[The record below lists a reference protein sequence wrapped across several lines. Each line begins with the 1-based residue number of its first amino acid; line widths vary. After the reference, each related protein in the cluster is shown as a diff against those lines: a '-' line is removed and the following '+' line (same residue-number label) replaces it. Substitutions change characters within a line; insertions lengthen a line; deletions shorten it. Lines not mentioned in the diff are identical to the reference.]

1 MGVEEILKLIESVQ
15 QTDIQELEVSNGEW
29 KVKIMRL
36 MPSAGTAHTNGAP
49 AVTEMPA
56 GSVPSVIPAASSEPP
71 EDPLSARSYIEITS
85 PMVGTFYRS
94 PEPDADSFVNDND
107 IVTPG
112 QTMCIIE
119 AMKLMNPIQSE
130 IKGRVVEI
138 MVDNAQPV
146 EYGQKL
152 ILIKKD

>member
-1 MGVEEILKLIESVQ
+1 MGIEEILKLIESIQ

-29 KVKIMRL
+29 QVKITRL
-36 MPSAGTAHTNGAP
+36 MPPVGSSHANGAP
-49 AVTEMPA
+49 AVTAMQVE
-56 GSVPSVIPAASSEPP
+56 SVPSVIPVASSEAS
-71 EDPLSARSYIEITS
+71 EDLYEITS

-94 PEPDADSFVNDND
+94 HEPDADAFVNDND

-146 EYGQKL
+146 EYGQPL
-152 ILIKKD
+152 FRLEPV